1 MLDMDNFKSINDE
14 YGHIK
19 GDEVLVRFS
28 AIIKEYFGENDI
40 LCRIGGDEFVVFSKG
55 EPEKLK
61 PKKKANDIIYA
72 LKNDPMLAGFNVSAS
87 IGVSVA
93 PNDGT
98 EFIALY
104 NNSDKALYHVKQNGK
119 SGVHL
124 FSDIDKT
131 YDSGKEECVTVAD
144 LKFIK
149 DMFDENDGGSGATKV
164 EYGSFKNIYHF
175 IERCIARTQ
184 QNVELVLFTMSNING
199 EVPDVL
205 SLKRANDV
213 FTKSVCENVR
223 RGDVFTNFSSSQY
236 VVILIN
242 VNEQIGKMIAERI
255 RTKFYATRGDLAI
268 ELRYDLQPIDA
279 R

>member
-1 MLDMDNFKSINDE
+1 
-14 YGHIK
+14 
-19 GDEVLVRFS
+19 
-28 AIIKEYFGENDI
+28 
-40 LCRIGGDEFVVFSKG
+40 
-55 EPEKLK
+55 
-61 PKKKANDIIYA
+61 
-72 LKNDPMLAGFNVSAS
+72 MLAGLNVSAS
-87 IGVSVA
+87 IGIAVA
-93 PNDGT
+93 PNDGNDFT
-98 EFIALY
+98 SLY

-124 FSDIDKT
+124 FSDIEKT
-131 YDSGKEECVTVAD
+131 ADSGKEECVTVAD

-149 DMFDENDGGSGATKV
+149 DMFNDTESGSGATKV

-184 QNVELVLFTMSNING
+184 QNVELVLFTMADING

-205 SLKRANDV
+205 SLKRASDV
-213 FTKSVCENVR
+213 FTKAVCENVR

-242 VNEQIGKMIAERI
+242 VNEQNGKMIAERI
-255 RTKFYATRGDLAI
+255 KTKFYATRGDLPI